1 MPARIATWPALVALL
16 LAPILLPAAAAEEPP
31 AAAEQPAAVTA
42 PAPQSV
48 TQVGAAPN
56 GAQSESA
63 QSESAQSK
71 SAQSESAQSESAQPE
86 GAASASAGA
95 TVAQGKSFDD
105 TLASFTPESSARP
118 QRSGPLAENNL
129 STTTGI
135 VKWLLSTIAILGV
148 IVLFAFLLKKSRLVQ
163 RTVGP
168 MRLEA
173 QMAVGPKERVV
184 QLQVG
189 QRHILLG
196 VTSNSVNFLMELT
209 PEAEVKAEQKTESE
223 PAQETRQYTR
233 EEFDRFAAQFMA
245 YMQEHK
251 KSDAPTAATF
261 SEVLAQAYDHTTQAA
276 QEFEAGAASET
287 AGSRAAGNAAEL
299 EALKHTPWVA
309 DTELVSASDQ
319 EGLPPLPQSLTQGAR
334 PDDAPPEGKSDKER

>member
-56 GAQSESA
+56 G
-63 QSESAQSK
+63 
-71 SAQSESAQSESAQPE
+71 AQSESAQPE

-251 KSDAPTAATF
+251 KSYAPTAAPF

-276 QEFEAGAASET
+276 QKFEAGAASET

>member
-56 GAQSESA
+56 G
-63 QSESAQSK
+63 
-71 SAQSESAQSESAQPE
+71 AQSESAQPE

-251 KSDAPTAATF
+251 KSDAPTAAPF
-261 SEVLAQAYDHTTQAA
+261 SEVLAQAYDRTTQAA
-276 QEFEAGAASET
+276 QEFEAGAASDT

>member
-63 QSESAQSK
+63 QSERAL
-71 SAQSESAQSESAQPE
+71 PE

-148 IVLFAFLLKKSRLVQ
+148 IVLFAFFFLRKQNLHFHKSYYPFEDIRDRGRPPAPRLFVYYI
-163 RTVGP
+163 V
-168 MRLEA
+168 
-173 QMAVGPKERVV
+173 
-184 QLQVG
+184 
-189 QRHILLG
+189 
-196 VTSNSVNFLMELT
+196 
-209 PEAEVKAEQKTESE
+209 
-223 PAQETRQYTR
+223 
-233 EEFDRFAAQFMA
+233 
-245 YMQEHK
+245 
-251 KSDAPTAATF
+251 
-261 SEVLAQAYDHTTQAA
+261 
-276 QEFEAGAASET
+276 
-287 AGSRAAGNAAEL
+287 
-299 EALKHTPWVA
+299 
-309 DTELVSASDQ
+309 
-319 EGLPPLPQSLTQGAR
+319 
-334 PDDAPPEGKSDKER
+334 

>member
-31 AAAEQPAAVTA
+31 SAAEQPAAVTA

-56 GAQSESA
+56 G
-63 QSESAQSK
+63 
-71 SAQSESAQSESAQPE
+71 AQSESAQPE

-209 PEAEVKAEQKTESE
+209 PEAEAKAEQKTESE

-251 KSDAPTAATF
+251 KSEAPTAAPF